1 MLEPLKI
8 DAEYRLKEAQDRIN
22 DLLMKFRNL
31 NG

>member
-1 MLEPLKI
+1 MQEPLKI